1 MGRPYSHDL
10 RARFVGAL
18 EDGMSASAAGRRM
31 RISRS
36 TAVRW
41 AAIWYCEKRS
51 CALAM
56 GGDRRSGD
64 LEAHADKIKGWLCDT
79 PDLSLREIQ
88 SRLAELDVK
97 TSISA
102 IDRLLARHGLS
113 FKKRPSLQKSKTAKM
128 SRGPE
133 LIGGPCN
140 PNCVPESSSSST
152 KVASM

>member
-10 RARFVGAL
+10 RARFVAAL

-41 AAIWYCEKRS
+41 AAIWHREKRA

-56 GGDRRSGD
+56 GGDRRSGG
-64 LEAHADKIKGWLCDT
+64 LEAHANQIKAWLEEA
-79 PDLSLREIQ
+79 PDLFLREIQ
-88 SRLAELDVK
+88 ARLAQRDVK

-102 IDRLLARHGLS
+102 IDRLLARHGMS
-113 FKKRPSLQKSKTAKM
+113 FKKRPSSQKSKPAKM
-128 SRGPE
+128 SRRPE
-133 LIGGPCN
+133 
-140 PNCVPESSSSST
+140 PNG
-152 KVASM
+152 